1 MQDLNQDMVVHIHNP
16 NWKAEA
22 GERQA
27 LGQTGLC
34 SHNVGRI
41 YKGWRQLTSTA
52 LAYHAHSAPSLIF
65 RAKKERRNKGSKEGE
80 GKGREEG
87 RKKKKEKKKGGEGN
101 AGFWLSGIHFST

>member
-22 GERQA
+22 GELQA

-41 YKGWRQLTSTA
+41 YKGWKAARQ
-52 LAYHAHSAPSLIF
+52 YSACLPCTQ
-65 RAKKERRNKGSKEGE
+65 RAKFDLQSQK
-80 GKGREEG
+80 
-87 RKKKKEKKKGGEGN
+87 RKKK
-101 AGFWLSGIHFST
+101 